1 MLFITPLFPKL
12 WNLLPNSIKKSAS
25 LKEFKTNINTSTADH
40 CPCRIYKKYVGRAEL
55 I

>member
-12 WNLLPNSIKKSAS
+12 WNLLPNSIKKYAS
-25 LKEFKTNINTSTADH
+25 LKEFKTNINTWTADH
-40 CPCRIYKKYVGRAEL
+40 CRICKKYVGRAEL